1 MLFYRKIFAGQAY
14 PAHPAQIMIPRAF
27 LRGEAQAMRQT
38 QADTDTAVPAQTDTT
53 PSGFWARARELADW
67 MEEQDGVTN

>member
-1 MLFYRKIFAGQAY
+1 
-14 PAHPAQIMIPRAF
+14 
-27 LRGEAQAMRQT
+27 MRQT

-67 MEEQDGVTN
+67 MEEQDSVTN